1 MSNFPDFFSCILN
14 TIYDQIKSKI
24 EHQFPSLELSVC
36 SSHKVCWCEE
46 CTQFVKLHKF
56 TRFKNKCD
64 HYEAQCLHIQDSPQK
79 INQLQLILNFLIHL
93 ESYNQNFD
101 YIEC

>member
-1 MSNFPDFFSCILN
+1 MSNFPDFFSYILN

-36 SSHKVCWCEE
+36 SSHEVCWCEE
-46 CTQFVKLHKF
+46 CTHFVKPHKF

-93 ESYNQNFD
+93 ESYNQKF
-101 YIEC
+101 